1 MEVSGQIAARIKRP
15 QKRRK
20 IRIGLPRGESRN
32 DDHGALLVAFAG
44 EIEPIPHPG
53 ERERGTAGRRGGGA
67 EQSGADHPRA
77 FRDDNKGAGLV
88 SATLH
93 RRRD

>member
-1 MEVSGQIAARIKRP
+1 MEVPGQIAARIKRP

-32 DDHGALLVAFAG
+32 DDHGALFVAFAG

-53 ERERGTAGRRGGGA
+53 ECEGSYAGRRDGRA
-67 EQSGADHPRA
+67 EQSGADHSCA
-77 FRDDNKGAGLV
+77 LRDDNEGAGIV
-88 SATLH
+88 SAAIH